1 MWRLHEKD
9 KRKYDLARR
18 YGLTQRLLEV
28 GWAGNKLD
36 EAMRSADFFARQLT
50 EMIEGR

>member
-9 KRKYDLARR
+9 KRKYDLARC

-28 GWAGNKLD
+28 SGAGL
-36 EAMRSADFFARQLT
+36 SATAS
-50 EMIEGR
+50 GRIGGGLHGKK